1 MDPRTQRLL
10 EAPRLPL
17 ILKLA
22 APNVS
27 GFLAQST
34 VILVEVWMIGQLGT
48 EPLAAIALVF
58 PLLILLLTVSGGAV
72 GGAISSSVARYLGAG
87 DADSAGRLMWQAI
100 ILCSAAYAGFLLI
113 YALFGSAFLG
123 WMGGAGNILTLA
135 LAYADVLMWGGL
147 TLWLTSGLGA
157 IFRGMGLMGFSAG
170 VMVAGYAL
178 QVVVSGALILG
189 WFGVSPI
196 GIAGAAYSTVLVSSL
211 MALAY
216 LLRLTGPSLPSR
228 LTWEYRGYR
237 QELMEDILRVA
248 RPAALSPVM
257 TVATVIGL
265 TALIA
270 RVGDVALAGYGV
282 GARIEFLITPI
293 VLSIGASLTALVGT
307 CVGAGDRDR
316 AIKAA
321 MVGAG
326 LAAVIGAG
334 IGLPLALAPMAW
346 IPLFTSDAD
355 VAAMTT
361 IYIQLAGPFYA
372 FLGVG
377 LVLYFAA
384 QGAGR
389 MRWPV
394 IATFVR
400 FSVAV
405 GGAYV
410 WVAWGGGFEA
420 IIMMAAAGIVLY
432 GSIIALSLKLGAWR

>member
-10 EAPRLPL
+10 EAPLLPL
-17 ILKLA
+17 ILRLA

-27 GFLAQST
+27 GFLAQSA

-100 ILCSAAYAGFLLI
+100 TLCFAAYAGFLLI
-113 YALFGSAFLG
+113 YALIGAAFLE
-123 WMGGAGNILTLA
+123 WMGGTGNILTLA
-135 LAYADVLMWGGL
+135 LAYADVLMWGGF
-147 TLWLTSGLGA
+147 TVWLTSGLGA

-170 VMVAGYAL
+170 VMVAGYFL
-178 QVVVSGALILG
+178 QVLVSGALILG
-189 WFGVSPI
+189 WFGVTPM
-196 GIAGAAYSTVLVSSL
+196 GIAGAAYSTVLVSGL
-211 MALAY
+211 MALTY
-216 LLRLTGPSLPSR
+216 LFRLMGSSLPSR
-228 LTWEYRGYR
+228 LMWERRVYR

-248 RPAALSPVM
+248 RPAALSPVV

-265 TALIA
+265 TALVA

-307 CVGAGDRDR
+307 CVGAGNRDR

-334 IGLPLALAPMAW
+334 IGP
-346 IPLFTSDAD
+346 
-355 VAAMTT
+355 
-361 IYIQLAGPFYA
+361 
-372 FLGVG
+372 
-377 LVLYFAA
+377 
-384 QGAGR
+384 
-389 MRWPV
+389 
-394 IATFVR
+394 
-400 FSVAV
+400 
-405 GGAYV
+405 
-410 WVAWGGGFEA
+410 
-420 IIMMAAAGIVLY
+420 
-432 GSIIALSLKLGAWR
+432 

>member
-1 MDPRTQRLL
+1 M
-10 EAPRLPL
+10 
-17 ILKLA
+17 
-22 APNVS
+22 S
-27 GFLAQST
+27 GFLAQSA

-87 DADSAGRLMWQAI
+87 DSGSAGRLIWQAI
-100 ILCSAAYAGFLLI
+100 TLCIAAYAGFLLI
-113 YALFGSAFLG
+113 YALFGAAFLA
-123 WMGGAGNILTLA
+123 WMGGTGNILTLA
-135 LAYADVLMWGGL
+135 LAYADVLMWGGI
-147 TLWLTSGLGA
+147 TVWLTAGLGA
-157 IFRGMGLMGFSAG
+157 IFRGMGLMGFSAE

-178 QVVVSGALILG
+178 QVLVSGTLILG

-196 GIAGAAYSTVLVSSL
+196 GIAGAAYSTVLVSGL
-211 MALAY
+211 MALVY
-216 LLRLTGPSLPSR
+216 LLRLMGPSLPSR
-228 LTWEYRGYR
+228 LTWERRGYR

-248 RPAALSPVM
+248 RPAALSPVV

-265 TALIA
+265 TALVA
-270 RVGDVALAGYGV
+270 RVGDVALAGYGI

-307 CVGAGDRDR
+307 CVGAGNRDR

-326 LAAVIGAG
+326 LAAIIGAG
-334 IGLPLALAPMAW
+334 IGLPLALTPMAW

-361 IYIQLAGPFYA
+361 TYIQYAGPCYA
-372 FLGVG
+372 LLAVG

-420 IIMMAAAGIVLY
+420 IIMMAAAGMVLY
-432 GSIIALSLKLGAWR
+432 GAIILLSLELGAWR

>member
-10 EAPRLPL
+10 EAPLLPL

-248 RPAALSPVM
+248 RPAAVSPVV

-265 TALIA
+265 TALVA

-307 CVGAGDRDR
+307 CVAAGDRDR

>member
-10 EAPRLPL
+10 EAPLLPL

-170 VMVAGYAL
+170 VMVAGYAV
-178 QVVVSGALILG
+178 QVLVSGALILG
-189 WFGVSPI
+189 WFGVTPM

-265 TALIA
+265 TALVA

>member
-10 EAPRLPL
+10 EAPLLPL

-265 TALIA
+265 TALVA
-270 RVGDVALAGYGV
+270 RVGDVTLAGYGV

>member
-10 EAPRLPL
+10 EAPLLPL

-228 LTWEYRGYR
+228 LTWEHRGYR

-265 TALIA
+265 TALVA
-270 RVGDVALAGYGV
+270 RVGDVTLAGYGV

-410 WVAWGGGFEA
+410 WVAQGGGFEA
-420 IIMMAAAGIVLY
+420 IIMMAAAGMVLY
-432 GSIIALSLKLGAWR
+432 GAIILLSLKLGVWR

>member
-10 EAPRLPL
+10 EAPLLPL

-248 RPAALSPVM
+248 RPAAVSPVV

-265 TALIA
+265 TALVA

>member
-10 EAPRLPL
+10 EAPLLPL

-27 GFLAQST
+27 GFLAQSA

-87 DADSAGRLMWQAI
+87 DADSAGRLIWQSI
-100 ILCSAAYAGFLLI
+100 TLCLAAYTGFLLI
-113 YALFGSAFLG
+113 YALFGAAFLA

-147 TLWLTSGLGA
+147 TVWLTSGLGA

-178 QVVVSGALILG
+178 QVLVSGALILG

-196 GIAGAAYSTVLVSSL
+196 GIAGAAYSTVLVSGL
-211 MALAY
+211 MALVY
-216 LLRLTGPSLPSR
+216 LLRLMGPSLPSR
-228 LTWEYRGYR
+228 LTWERRGYR

-248 RPAALSPVM
+248 RPAALSPVV

-265 TALIA
+265 TALVA

-307 CVGAGDRDR
+307 CVGAGNRDR
-316 AIKAA
+316 AIKVS

-326 LAAVIGAG
+326 LHPPSR
-334 IGLPLALAPMAW
+334 L
-346 IPLFTSDAD
+346 
-355 VAAMTT
+355 
-361 IYIQLAGPFYA
+361 
-372 FLGVG
+372 
-377 LVLYFAA
+377 
-384 QGAGR
+384 
-389 MRWPV
+389 
-394 IATFVR
+394 
-400 FSVAV
+400 
-405 GGAYV
+405 
-410 WVAWGGGFEA
+410 
-420 IIMMAAAGIVLY
+420 
-432 GSIIALSLKLGAWR
+432 

>member
-10 EAPRLPL
+10 EAPLLPL

-27 GFLAQST
+27 GFLAQSA

-87 DADSAGRLMWQAI
+87 DADSAGRLIWQSI
-100 ILCSAAYAGFLLI
+100 TLCLAAYTGFLLI
-113 YALFGSAFLG
+113 YALFGAAFLA

-147 TLWLTSGLGA
+147 TVWLTSGLGA

-170 VMVAGYAL
+170 AMVAGYAL
-178 QVVVSGALILG
+178 QVLVSGALILG

-196 GIAGAAYSTVLVSSL
+196 GIAGAAYSTVLVSGL
-211 MALAY
+211 MALVY
-216 LLRLTGPSLPSR
+216 LLRLMGPSLPSR
-228 LTWEYRGYR
+228 LTWERRGYR

-248 RPAALSPVM
+248 RPAALSPVV

-265 TALIA
+265 TALVA

-307 CVGAGDRDR
+307 CVGAGNRDR
-316 AIKAA
+316 AIKAS

-346 IPLFTSDAD
+346 IPLFTGDAD

-361 IYIQLAGPFYA
+361 TYIQYAGPCYA
-372 FLGVG
+372 FLAVG

-405 GGAYV
+405 GGAYL

-420 IIMMAAAGIVLY
+420 IIMMAAAGMVLY
-432 GSIIALSLKLGAWR
+432 GAIILLSLKLGAWR

>member
-10 EAPRLPL
+10 EAPLLPL

-228 LTWEYRGYR
+228 LTWAHRGYR

>member
-10 EAPRLPL
+10 EAPLLPL

-27 GFLAQST
+27 GFLAQSA

-87 DADSAGRLMWQAI
+87 DAGSAGRLIWQAI
-100 ILCSAAYAGFLLI
+100 TLCFAAYAGFLLI
-113 YALFGSAFLG
+113 YALFGSAFLA

-135 LAYADVLMWGGL
+135 LAYADVLMWGGI
-147 TLWLTSGLGA
+147 TVWLTSGLGA

-178 QVVVSGALILG
+178 QVLVSGALILG

-196 GIAGAAYSTVLVSSL
+196 GIAGAAYSTVLVSGL
-211 MALAY
+211 MALVY
-216 LLRLTGPSLPSR
+216 LLRLMGPALPSR
-228 LTWEYRGYR
+228 LTWERRGYR

-248 RPAALSPVM
+248 RPAALSPVV

-265 TALIA
+265 TALVA
-270 RVGDVALAGYGV
+270 RVGDVALAGYGI

-307 CVGAGDRDR
+307 CVGAGNRDR

-334 IGLPLALAPMAW
+334 IGLPLALAPLAW
-346 IPLFTSDAD
+346 IPLFASNAD

-361 IYIQLAGPFYA
+361 SYIQYAGPCYA
-372 FLGVG
+372 LLAVG

-410 WVAWGGGFEA
+410 WVTQGGGFEA
-420 IIMMAAAGIVLY
+420 IIMMAAAGMVLY

>member
-10 EAPRLPL
+10 EAPLLPL

-265 TALIA
+265 TALVA

>member
-1 MDPRTQRLL
+1 MDDRSAR
-10 EAPRLPL
+10 
-17 ILKLA
+17 
-22 APNVS
+22 
-27 GFLAQST
+27 
-34 VILVEVWMIGQLGT
+34 T

-87 DADSAGRLMWQAI
+87 DAESAGRLMWQAI

-135 LAYADVLMWGGL
+135 LAYADVLMWGGP
-147 TLWLTSGLGA
+147 TLWLTLGLGA

-196 GIAGAAYSTVLVSSL
+196 GIAGAAYSTVLVSSS

-228 LTWEYRGYR
+228 LKWEYRGYR

-361 IYIQLAGPFYA
+361 IYIQLAGPFYV

>member
-10 EAPRLPL
+10 EAPLLPL

-58 PLLILLLTVSGGAV
+58 PLLILLLTVSGGAA

-265 TALIA
+265 TALVA

>member
-10 EAPRLPL
+10 EAPLLPL

-87 DADSAGRLMWQAI
+87 DAESAGRLMWQAI

-147 TLWLTSGLGA
+147 TLWLTLGLGA

-228 LTWEYRGYR
+228 LKWEYRGYR

-326 LAAVIGAG
+326 LAAVIGACVG
-334 IGLPLALAPMAW
+334 PLSPPSFDSASRLAARMCGW
-346 IPLFTSDAD
+346 
-355 VAAMTT
+355 
-361 IYIQLAGPFYA
+361 
-372 FLGVG
+372 LG
-377 LVLYFAA
+377 
-384 QGAGR
+384 
-389 MRWPV
+389 
-394 IATFVR
+394 
-400 FSVAV
+400 
-405 GGAYV
+405 
-410 WVAWGGGFEA
+410 
-420 IIMMAAAGIVLY
+420 AAGLRQ
-432 GSIIALSLKLGAWR
+432 SS